1 MFCAGLL
8 LLMPPLKSYLI
19 QGGTIYDGLGNRPRV
34 ADLRI
39 ENNDILAIGHLKPRK
54 GEIRINARGLAV
66 APGFIDSHSHADGGI
81 FEDPD
86 AETQIR
92 QGITTAVVGEDG
104 SSSYPIRD
112 FWDKL
117 NRHPASIRFASF
129 VGHGTVRSQV
139 MGDAKRASTPAERD
153 EMADMV
159 KQEMRDGAIGLSSG
173 LEYQPGRYGN
183 VDELVVLA
191 KAAAERGGMYISHV
205 RNEDDYAFK
214 AFDELVQI
222 ARRAHLPAE
231 INHIILGSA
240 TVWGKAGQVQ
250 KLMDSAKKEHLEIWA
265 DVYPYLY
272 WQSTIRVIIAT
283 EQFDDRAQWEKGLA
297 NIGGPGH
304 VLLTRFTPDPKWQGR
319 TIADIAKTDGRDAI
333 TIIQD
338 IIHRCYEP
346 GATGKES
353 VVVTAMS
360 ESDLQK
366 FVANPRISFCSDGGL
381 HGSHPRGA
389 GSFPRVLGRYVREMR
404 IISLPEAIRKMTSL
418 PASRFGLKDLG
429 QLKVGKKAD
438 ITIFDPRRVI
448 DTATTDNPQGKPI
461 GIETV
466 FVNGLPVLWNGVVT
480 KLHPGSGLPIKR

>member
-1 MFCAGLL
+1 
-8 LLMPPLKSYLI
+8 MPPLKSYLI

-231 INHIILGSA
+231 INHIKLGSA

-283 EQFDDRAQWEKGLA
+283 EQFDDRAQWEKGCDHDH
-297 NIGGPGH
+297 PRYH
-304 VLLTRFTPDPKWQGR
+304 SSLLR
-319 TIADIAKTDGRDAI
+319 AGRDRQGKRRRDRNERKRPAEI
-333 TIIQD
+333 
-338 IIHRCYEP
+338 RGEP
-346 GATGKES
+346 SNLVLFGWGPARVAPTGCRQLSARARTLRARNAHYFIARSDSENDLSPCKSIRTQRSWSVEGRKES
-353 VVVTAMS
+353 RHH
-360 ESDLQK
+360 DLR
-366 FVANPRISFCSDGGL
+366 P
-381 HGSHPRGA
+381 
-389 GSFPRVLGRYVREMR
+389 
-404 IISLPEAIRKMTSL
+404 
-418 PASRFGLKDLG
+418 
-429 QLKVGKKAD
+429 
-438 ITIFDPRRVI
+438 
-448 DTATTDNPQGKPI
+448 
-461 GIETV
+461 
-466 FVNGLPVLWNGVVT
+466 
-480 KLHPGSGLPIKR
+480 